1 MVFPGPVLYRGL
13 ERRQA
18 IPSGESILKE
28 GRINLSGKVVKVSG
42 PLVVATGLADA
53 NMSDVVRV
61 GPQRLIG
68 EILTMKGDS
77 ASIQVY
83 EETSGLGPGA
93 EVVTTGAPMS
103 VELGPGM
110 IEGIYDGIQR
120 PLEKIVEKVGPNI
133 TRGVEVPA
141 IDHDKKWPFTPV
153 AKVGD
158 KVTGG
163 DVLGTVPETEV
174 VLHKIM
180 VPPTMHGTITKIA
193 PAGDYTVLE
202 PIATLTTDDGREVE
216 LPMMQKWPVR
226 VGRPY
231 QHKYPPKRPLCSGQR
246 VIDTMFPIAKGG
258 TAAVPGP
265 FGSGK
270 TVVQHQLAKWSDVD
284 IVVYIGCGER
294 GNEMTDVLRE
304 FPELKDPRT
313 GESLMKRTVLIANTS
328 DMPVAARE
336 ASVYTG
342 ITIAEYFRDMG
353 YAVAVIADST
363 SRWAEALREMSGRLE
378 EMPGEEGY
386 PAYLA
391 SRLAQFYERA
401 GSVECIGSDE
411 RRGSLTAVG
420 AVSPPGGDLSEPVSQ
435 ATMRIVKVFWALDS
449 SLAYKRHFP
458 AINWLNSY
466 SLYLDS
472 LKPWFDEN
480 LGPEFMRNRTAAMS
494 LLQSE
499 ASLNE
504 IVQLVGKDALSPS
517 DQLTLEVAR
526 MVREDFLQQNAF
538 MDVDGYSSYDRQE
551 KLLAMILH
559 YEKLCRDAIA
569 KGASVMA
576 LFQIPAREKIGRA
589 KSVEAEEY
597 PQVYQQIEQEMAQ
610 EIEAVSAQGGEEA

>member
-1 MVFPGPVLYRGL
+1 M
-13 ERRQA
+13 
-18 IPSGESILKE
+18 
-28 GRINLSGKVVKVSG
+28 
-42 PLVVATGLADA
+42 VATGLSDA

-68 EILTMKGDS
+68 EILTMKGDT

-93 EVVTTGAPMS
+93 EVETTGAPMS

-120 PLEKIVEKVGPNI
+120 PLEKIVEKVGACI

-141 IDHDKKWPFTPV
+141 LDREKKWEFTPTV
-153 AKVGD
+153 KVGD
-158 KVTGG
+158 KVIGG
-163 DVLGTVPETEV
+163 DVIGTVPETSV

-180 VPPTMHGTITKIA
+180 VPPKMSGTITDIKS
-193 PAGDYTVLE
+193 GSFNVTE
-202 PIATLTTDDGREVE
+202 TIATLKTDDGREVP
-216 LPMMQKWPVR
+216 LTMTQKWPVR

-231 QHKYPPKRPLCSGQR
+231 SHKYPPKRPLCSGQR
-246 VIDTMFPIAKGG
+246 IIDTLFPIAKGG

-353 YAVAVIADST
+353 YDVAVIADST

-378 EMPGEEGY
+378 ERPGEEGY

-435 ATMRIVKVFWALDS
+435 ATMRIVKVFWALDA

-466 SLYLDS
+466 SLYLDT

-480 LGPEFMRNRTAAMS
+480 FGVEFMLNRGKAMS
-494 LLQSE
+494 ILQNES
-499 ASLNE
+499 SLNE
-504 IVQLVGKDALSPS
+504 IVQLVGKDALSPG

-538 MDVDGYSSYDRQE
+538 LDIDSYSSYDRQE
-551 KLLAMILH
+551 KMLAMILR
-559 YEKLCRDAIA
+559 YESLCRAAIA
-569 KGASVMA
+569 QGAPVMK
-576 LFQIPAREKIGRA
+576 LFEIPAREKIGRA
-589 KSVEAEEY
+589 KSVPVEEY
-597 PQVYQQIEQEMAQ
+597 PQEYARIEREMEQ
-610 EIEAVSAQGGEEA
+610 EIEEIAAQGGEN

>member
-1 MVFPGPVLYRGL
+1 M
-13 ERRQA
+13 
-18 IPSGESILKE
+18 
-28 GRINLSGKVVKVSG
+28 GKVVKVSG
-42 PLVVATGLADA
+42 PLVVATGLSDA

-68 EILTMKGDS
+68 EILTMNGDA

-93 EVVTTGAPMS
+93 EVVTTGYPMS

-110 IEGIYDGIQR
+110 IENIYDGIQR
-120 PLEKIVEKVGPNI
+120 PLEEIMKKVGGNNLP
-133 TRGVEVPA
+133 RGVEVPP
-141 IDHDKKWPFTPV
+141 IDPEKLWEFTPV
-153 AKVGD
+153 AKAGD
-158 KVTGG
+158 KVEGG
-163 DVLGTVPETEV
+163 DVIGTVPETPV

-180 VPPTMHGTITKIA
+180 VPPYLKGTLKSVT
-193 PAGDYTVLE
+193 PAGSYNVKTVV
-202 PIATLTTDDGREVE
+202 AVLTREDGTDVE
-216 LPMMQKWPVR
+216 ITMSQRWPVR

-231 QHKYPPKRPLCSGQR
+231 KRKYPPVRPLSTGQR
-246 VIDTMFPIAKGG
+246 IVDTCFPVAKGG
-258 TAAVPGP
+258 TAAIPGP

-270 TVVQHQLAKWSDVD
+270 TVMQHQLAKWSDVD

-304 FPELKDPRT
+304 FPELTDPRT
-313 GESLMKRTVLIANTS
+313 GKSLMKRTVLIANTS

-353 YAVAVIADST
+353 YDVAVIADST

-401 GSVECIGSDE
+401 GSVSCLGSDD

-435 ATMRIVKVFWALDS
+435 GTMRIVKVFWALDAQ
-449 SLAYKRHFP
+449 LAYKRHFP

-472 LKPWFDEN
+472 LKPWYDEN
-480 LGPEFMRNRTAAMS
+480 LGPQFMAHREQAMS
-494 LLQSE
+494 ILQEE

-504 IVQLVGKDALSPS
+504 IVQLVGKDSLSAG
-517 DQLTLEVAR
+517 DQLTLETAK
-526 MVREDFLQQNAF
+526 MLREDFLQQNGF
-538 MDVDGYSSYDRQE
+538 MEVDWYSSYDRQD
-551 KLLAMILH
+551 KMLSMILD
-559 YEKLCRDAIA
+559 YDRLCRAAID
-569 KGASVMA
+569 KGAA
-576 LFQIPAREKIGRA
+576 AADLFAIPFREKMGRA
-589 KSVEAEEY
+589 KSVPDDQYPAVYADMAREMEE
-597 PQVYQQIEQEMAQ
+597 
-610 EIEAVSAQGGEEA
+610 EIEAAAARGGADE